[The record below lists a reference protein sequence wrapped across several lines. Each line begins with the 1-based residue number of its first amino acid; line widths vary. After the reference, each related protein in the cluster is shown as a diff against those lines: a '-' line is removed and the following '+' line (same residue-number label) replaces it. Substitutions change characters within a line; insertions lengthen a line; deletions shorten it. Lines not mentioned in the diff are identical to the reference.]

1 MIERLTKL
9 LKEMVG
15 MITTNSRQMTTG
27 KAFEYALLSQFEEKL
42 KDKTNV
48 EIIKNS
54 SFNIA
59 KGCFENTTEIEQAD
73 YLLSSS
79 FAVNFLMDIEPRLSN
94 DIGKDDILQLEILS
108 DHSGKEGDVRDVLAI
123 RLLQKWE
130 IGVSA
135 KNNHEAV
142 KHSRLSSKIDFGE
155 KWIGIKVSKEY
166 FKAVALIFGRL
177 EKLRKESSATKKW
190 SEIGDYHSEIYVP
203 ILDAFIKELKDIS
216 RKDHNVPTKLVSY
229 LIGNKDFYKVIK
241 SKNSVE
247 IQAYNM
253 NGTLNLPFK
262 HIKPKYKTPK
272 VTLPTKIISIERK
285 ENNNTTVFIIM
296 DNDWSLSFRIH
307 NASSKVESSL
317 KFDIN
322 LLSSPKSLFK
332 NTLNISEDSG

>member
-1 MIERLTKL
+1 
-9 LKEMVG
+9 MV
-15 MITTNSRQMTTG
+15 TTNSKQMTTG

-48 EIIKNS
+48 EVIKNS
-54 SFNIA
+54 SFDIA
-59 KGCFENTTEIEQAD
+59 KGCFENTTKTEQAE

-94 DIGKDDILQLEILS
+94 DLGKDDILQLEILS
-108 DHSGKEGDVRDVLAI
+108 DNFGKEGDVRDVLAI

-142 KHSRLSSKIDFGE
+142 KHSRLSSNIDFGE
-155 KWIGIKVSKEY
+155 KWLGAKVSKEY
-166 FKAVALIFGRL
+166 FDSVTPIFKRL
-177 EKLRKESSATKKW
+177 ENIRKESNATKKW
-190 SEIGDYHSEIYVP
+190 SEIGDYHSSVYIP
-203 ILDAFIKELKDIS
+203 ILNAFVKELKLLNEQNKNIAS
-216 RKDHNVPTKLVSY
+216 SLVSY

-241 SKNSVE
+241 SKNSIE

-262 HIKPKYKTPK
+262 NIEPKYKTPQ
-272 VTLPTKIISIERK
+272 VPLTTKIVSIELK
-285 ENNNTTVFIIM
+285 EDNDTTVIVTM
-296 DNDWSLSFRIH
+296 DGDWTLSFRIH
-307 NASSKVESSL
+307 NASSRVESSL

-322 LLSSPKSLFK
+322 LLKSPKKLFK
-332 NTLNISEDSG
+332 NTLNISEDS

>member
-1 MIERLTKL
+1 
-9 LKEMVG
+9 MV
-15 MITTNSRQMTTG
+15 TTNSRQMTTG

-42 KDKTNV
+42 KDKTNIEV
-48 EIIKNS
+48 IKNS
-54 SFNIA
+54 SFEIA

-79 FAVNFLMDIEPRLSN
+79 FAVNFMMDIEPRLSN

-108 DHSGKEGDVRDVLAI
+108 DNFGKEGDVRDVLAI

-135 KNNHEAV
+135 KNNHKAV
-142 KHSRLSSKIDFGE
+142 KHSRLSSNIDFGE
-155 KWIGIKVSKEY
+155 KWLGTKVSKEY
-166 FKAVALIFGRL
+166 FDIVTPIFKNL
-177 EKLRKESSATKKW
+177 EKIRKESNATKKW
-190 SEIGDYHSEIYVP
+190 SEIGDYHSSVYVP
-203 ILDAFIKELKDIS
+203 VLNAFVKELKALYE
-216 RKDHNVPTKLVSY
+216 KDNNVASKLVSY

-262 HIKPKYKTPK
+262 DIEPKYKTPK
-272 VTLPTKIISIERK
+272 VPLPTEIISVELK
-285 ENNNTTVFIIM
+285 ENNNTTVIVTM
-296 DNDWSLSFRIH
+296 DNDWTLSFRIH
-307 NASSKVESSL
+307 NASSRVESSL

-322 LLSSPKSLFK
+322 LLKSPKKLFK
-332 NTLNISEDSG
+332 NTLNISEDS

>member
-1 MIERLTKL
+1 
-9 LKEMVG
+9 MV
-15 MITTNSRQMTTG
+15 TTNSRQMTTG

-48 EIIKNS
+48 EVIKNS
-54 SFNIA
+54 SFDIA
-59 KGCFENTTEIEQAD
+59 KGCFENTTETEQSD

-94 DIGKDDILQLEILS
+94 DISKEDILQLEILS
-108 DHSGKEGDVRDVLAI
+108 DVHGKEGDVRDVLAI

-142 KHSRLSSKIDFGE
+142 KHSRLSAKIDFGE
-155 KWIGIKVSKEY
+155 KWLETKVSDEY
-166 FKAVALIFGRL
+166 FNTVTPIFKNL
-177 EKLRKESSATKKW
+177 EKLRKESNATKKW
-190 SEIGDYHSEIYVP
+190 SELENYHTTVYLP
-203 ILDAFIKELKDIS
+203 ILNAFIKELKDLN
-216 RKDHNVPTKLVSY
+216 KKNNVASKLVSY

-262 HIKPKYKTPK
+262 EIKPKYKTPK
-272 VTLPTKIISIERK
+272 VPLPTKIVSIGLK
-285 ENNNTTVFIIM
+285 EDNETTVIVDM
-296 DNDWSLSFRIH
+296 DNDWALSFRIH
-307 NASSKVESSL
+307 NASSRVESSL

-322 LLSSPKSLFK
+322 ILKSPKKLFK
-332 NTLNISEDSG
+332 NTLNISEDLS